1 MNPTRYLPA
10 LLLLGLLAAP
20 AMAAPVQAPHIEAEL
35 ISETAG
41 LHAGE
46 NTLALRL
53 KPDAGWHTYWLNP
66 GDSGLATQLHWTL
79 PPGVAASNIQWPYPQ
94 RFTLGEVTNYGYD
107 EETLHLVTLNV
118 PQDWPAN
125 KPLELNAQARWL
137 VCADVCIPGRAEF
150 IRRFPVSATVT
161 MEQQWQAAFSKARAR
176 LPQASPELAATF
188 GITQTQFSLQ
198 VAGRDFRHATVD
210 FFPAAPRLVKAS
222 AARHQTV
229 DAAGFRQT
237 QNLADD
243 FSATPADVSGVLV
256 VTQAGQTRA
265 YAIQARPGA
274 VVPVPATSA
283 PSKDLP
289 IILLLA
295 LLGGLILNL
304 MPCVFPVLSL
314 KAMAVMQSRNHSAQ
328 KQRRHALA
336 YTAGVLLSCGAVA
349 ALLLGLRAGGEAIG
363 WGFQLQSP
371 VFIGALA
378 YLMFA
383 LGLSLSGVAEFGG
396 RFMGV
401 GQSLTTGDNA
411 ASSFFTGVLA
421 TVVASPCTA
430 PFMGTALGYALT
442 QSPLV
447 SLSIFFTLGLG
458 LALPFLLLGFFPRL
472 AAFLPRPGAWM
483 ETFKQA
489 MAFPL
494 YLTAVWLLWV
504 LMQQSGADAAAIAL
518 IGLVLVAFALWLW
531 HRDQTLARLLR
542 IAALIIAA
550 LLLAHPALRAQ
561 TAAHRVE
568 PAALS
573 QAYSDERLAQL
584 LAEKRTVFVN
594 LTADWCLTCKVN
606 EHVVLSTNAV
616 RQAFKQKNVAVLVGD
631 WTRSDPAI
639 TRVLERFG
647 RSGVP
652 LYLMFVN
659 GGEPR
664 VLPQI
669 LTPQILLDALNNG
682 LDP

>member
-1 MNPTRYLPA
+1 MNPIRHLTA
-10 LLLLGLLAAP
+10 LFLLGLLSAP
-20 AMAAPVQAPHIEAEL
+20 AVAAPVKTPHIEAEL
-35 ISETAG
+35 ISETLG
-41 LHAGE
+41 LHPGE

-66 GDSGLATQLHWTL
+66 GDSGIATQLRWTL
-79 PPGVAASNIQWPYPQ
+79 PAGVTAGDIQWPYPQ
-94 RFTLGEVTNYGYD
+94 RFSLGDVTNYGYG

-118 PQDWPAN
+118 PQNWPAN

-150 IRRFPVSATVT
+150 NLRMPVSASVP
-161 MEQQWQAAFSKARAR
+161 MELRWQDAFSKARAR
-176 LPQASPELAATF
+176 LPQASPELTATF
-188 GITQTQFSLQ
+188 STVQNQFSLQ
-198 VAGRDFRHATVD
+198 VAGRDLRHATVD
-210 FFPAAPRLVKAS
+210 FFPATLHLVKAS
-222 AARHQTV
+222 AARQQAV

-243 FSATPADVSGVLV
+243 FSAVPADVSGVLV
-256 VTQAGQTRA
+256 VSEAGQTKA
-265 YAIQARPGA
+265 YAIQASPGTVAA
-274 VVPVPATSA
+274 VSATTES
-283 PSKDLP
+283 SQNLGL
-289 IILLLA
+289 ILLFA
-295 LLGGLILNL
+295 LLGGFILNL

-314 KAMAVMQSRNHSAQ
+314 KAMALMQSRNHSAQ

-336 YTAGVLLSCGAVA
+336 YTAGVMLSCGTVA

-442 QSPLV
+442 QSPLI
-447 SLSIFFTLGLG
+447 SLSIFFALGLG

-531 HRDQTLARLLR
+531 HRDHALARLLR
-542 IAALIIAA
+542 IAALIAAA

-561 TAAHRVE
+561 SAAHRAE
-568 PAALS
+568 TSALS
-573 QAYSDERLAQL
+573 EAYSDERLAQL
-584 LAEKRTVFVN
+584 RAEKRTVFVN

-606 EHVVLSTNAV
+606 EHAALSADAV
-616 RQAFKQKNVAVLVGD
+616 QQAFKQKNVVVLIGD

-639 TRVLERFG
+639 TRVLERYG

-652 LYLMFVN
+652 LYLMTVN
-659 GGEPR
+659 GGEPY

-669 LTPQILLDALNNG
+669 LTPQILLDALNS
-682 LDP
+682 